1 MFTAMKRY
9 LILLAAVAML
19 AACNKDNDEVQ
30 SPTQST
36 TPKRLA
42 SLTSLS
48 YSQYH
53 SYNYETGQYELSST
67 SGSKNGATFRWSSSG
82 LLIGMGMEG
91 IGIDCD
97 LLTIEYDG
105 NKMKNIVIN
114 GAAMGASGNVIY
126 SCSYT
131 DDKLTTLYASIPG
144 RGWSNTTL
152 SYNPNGELISMR
164 EQSSD
169 GDVIEVAL
177 VWENGNVIHAQK
189 TYSVAHYSETH
200 IETYD
205 YFYDNMSSMFT
216 GIETYGL
223 IGSSYYMLS
232 RNNVLRVIDN
242 YSNTQSDTTIYIYD
256 YDGDWPVSYT
266 TERGN
271 RNSYD
276 GGDQYEYKAY
286 LRYTDGSGVT
296 VPQTF
301 TISTSMNLPDIDYDY
316 YIYGGGEYEAG
327 RQVILRANRSVTYH
341 GVDRQFMCWNDGVTD
356 NPRTLTV
363 SGDAQFI
370 AIYENSDNK

>member
-9 LILLAAVAML
+9 LILLAAVALL

-42 SLTSLS
+42 SLTSIS
-48 YSQYH
+48 YSQYR
-53 SYNYETGQYELSST
+53 SYNYETEQYELSST

-91 IGIDCD
+91 IGIDGD

-189 TYSVAHYSETH
+189 AYSGAHYSETH

-216 GIETYGL
+216 GIEMYGL

-256 YDGDWPVSYT
+256 YDGDWPVTQSQIL
-266 TERGN
+266 
-271 RNSYD
+271 NSNSAYS
-276 GGDQYEYKAY
+276 GGYRSENTNY
-286 LRYTDGSGVT
+286 LRYTDGSGAT
-296 VPQTF
+296 APQTF
-301 TISTSMNLPDIDYDY
+301 NISVTSNMSDNTNVHVS
-316 YIYGGGEYEAG
+316 GGGEYEAG
-327 RQVILRANRSVTYH
+327 RQVVLSASCYQSDISFR
-341 GVDRQFMCWNDGVTD
+341 CWNDGVTD
-356 NPRTLTV
+356 NPRTIT
-363 SGDAQFI
+363 ATENAKYI
-370 AIYENSDNK
+370 AVFGAPDKK